1 MAYHAVPEHWA
12 RTDNPFYLPII
23 KSVVSTSQNDWQD
36 EFDTALAEWSASS
49 VLKLVQVAEELDAD
63 IRAECPMLEGGM
75 RVCNYNY
82 GYTGWAGVA
91 EYSYYSDGHIAA
103 SSAKLNDYY
112 SYSATVRR
120 HLMCHEIGHPL
131 GLGHTSTNGT
141 SQGTCMDYANHDE
154 GSKSPS
160 AHDFDV
166 LEDKY
171 AHLDARSTVGAVPE
185 SLRLSATGDGAPKT
199 SSPPTKS
206 PSKSPTTPAPV
217 TPSPTPAAPIT
228 PSPNSTP
235 APITPQPT
243 PASTEKPTPRSPT
256 STPTTSQ
263 TKSPSKSPSSPAPVT
278 PSPNT
283 PAPVTPAPIT
293 PSPNSTPVPITP
305 HPTPASTERPTPSL
319 TSMPTEAEGCRSG
332 KKDKCKAG
340 GRGPRDLKKKKEKKI
355 DAADF
360 GLPAQAEQIASDHLF
375 AKYKLVENE
384 VTTVYEVYF
393 ATPDDPTR
401 HLRGSSA

>member
-1 MAYHAVPEHWA
+1 MFFYKPTIMFHLLLACSTFTSMAYHAVPEHWA
-12 RTDNPFYLPII
+12 RSDNPFYLPII

-36 EFDTALAEWSASS
+36 EFATALAEWSNSS
-49 VLKLVQVAEELDAD
+49 VLNLVQVAEELNAT
-63 IRAECPMLEGGM
+63 IRKECPMQTGGM

-91 EYSYYSDGHIAA
+91 EYSYNSDGHIVA

-112 SYSATVRR
+112 SYSATARR

-154 GSKSPS
+154 RSKSPS
-160 AHDFDV
+160 AHDYDV

-171 AHLDARSTVGAVPE
+171 AHLDALSTVGAVPA
-185 SLRLSATGDGAPKT
+185 SLLLSNAAAP
-199 SSPPTKS
+199 SSPTKS
-206 PSKSPTTPAPV
+206 ASKSPTPAPV
-217 TPSPTPAAPIT
+217 TPSPTPAPVT
-228 PSPNSTP
+228 PVPTP

-243 PASTEKPTPRSPT
+243 PASTEKATTPSPT
-256 STPTTSQ
+256 SKPTTSPT
-263 TKSPSKSPSSPAPVT
+263 TKYPSRSPSTPAPVT
-278 PSPNT
+278 PSPT
-283 PAPVTPAPIT
+283 PAPVTVGAPEDET
-293 PSPNSTPVPITP
+293 VLGGN
-305 HPTPASTERPTPSL
+305 
-319 TSMPTEAEGCRSG
+319 GKCG
-332 KKDKCKAG
+332 KKAKCKADG
-340 GRGPRDLKKKKEKKI
+340 GQRGLKKKKEKKI
-355 DAADF
+355 NPAAF
-360 GLPAQAEQIASDHLF
+360 GLPAQAEQITSDLLF
-375 AKYKLVENE
+375 VKYKLLENE